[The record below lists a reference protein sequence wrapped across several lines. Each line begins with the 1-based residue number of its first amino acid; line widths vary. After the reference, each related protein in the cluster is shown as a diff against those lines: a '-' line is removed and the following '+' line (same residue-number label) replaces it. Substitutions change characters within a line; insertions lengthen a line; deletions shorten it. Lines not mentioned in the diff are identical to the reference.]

1 MPPGRFVSGVTQTSV
16 GDVTVVGICIPW
28 SASRVRWTTVKRR
41 MWEDH
46 GAYLAGLTEVLR
58 RMPAKRLIVI
68 GDFNQRI
75 GQRGN
80 TPSHLR
86 SALQRAFPSGMTI
99 ATVAVGFHGRRSIDH
114 IAVSADMA
122 AEYLGV
128 IDNVHGN
135 TRLSDHFGVVA
146 ALSVA

>member
-28 SASRVRWTTVKRR
+28 SASRVRGTTVKRR

-46 GAYLAGLTEVLR
+46 GAYLAGLTEVLQR
-58 RMPAKRLIVI
+58 TPAKRLIVM

-80 TPSHLR
+80 TPSNLR
-86 SALQRAFPSGMTI
+86 SALQHAFPSDMAI
-99 ATVAVGFHGRRSIDH
+99 ATSVLGFQGRRTIDH
-114 IAVSADMA
+114 IAVSGDLV
-122 AEYLGV
+122 AESLGV
-128 IDNVHGN
+128 IDNVHEQ

-146 ALSVA
+146 DLSVG